1 MPIEKH
7 VRVLAILHI
16 AHSALIGIIG
26 LGIALL
32 LFFIG
37 AVSGDDDAL
46 LVLMVIGTIMI
57 IIFMVFA
64 VPGIIAG
71 VGLFMRKNW
80 GRILTLIIGFLKILD
95 FPLGTALGVY
105 TAVILLREDAPAY
118 FRESEES

>member
-7 VRVLAILHI
+7 VRILAILHI

-26 LGIALL
+26 IAMALL
-32 LFFIG
+32 LFLIG
-37 AVSGDDDAL
+37 AVSGDEDAI
-46 LVLMVIGTIMI
+46 LVLVIIGIAFLV
-57 IIFMVFA
+57 IFMVFA
-64 VPGIIAG
+64 VPGIVAG
-71 VGLFMRKNW
+71 VGLFMKKNW

-118 FRESEES
+118 FRESETS